1 MIDNPEPSH
10 PPEILALIA
19 AIGGAVILWFAR
31 DVMSID
37 IALRVLLTVLWLGFW
52 SCATLGVGAPL
63 VRRVLQTD
71 RIEMTDLPI
80 VLLTG
85 AGVLAAVASYL
96 ALSGLLE
103 SWILIALLAGS
114 SYVGFAEGF
123 IRKRIDLPSMPAR
136 MAFPGILMILVG
148 VALIPLLSAPPVMY
162 DALNYHLAF
171 PDHWLSAGGFVEYPR
186 HGFSY
191 YPSSHGMLYTYA
203 LATVGPWGASA
214 IHFWFG
220 VLATATAASLGARLG
235 GWRTAVWAG
244 ACFALTPAVLEVST
258 YASADLA
265 VAAWGGAG
273 VAAILREPADRT
285 TIRSWAI
292 GGFLLGCAMAA
303 KYLALAIVFVPAL
316 AAAVVIAAFD
326 CPRRPMR
333 LMLATAFSTAVPLL
347 PWLARNLAWT
357 GNPLHPY
364 LHLIFGGSPTGM
376 SVGAEIVNAG
386 ETTPGTIGWALQ
398 AIGGLGV
405 RTFEPLRQGGFLG
418 PHWLL
423 LLGAAILFALHRWPS
438 RRNDAEQRLIAGL
451 WVFTIAGVVAWGAL
465 VQMARF
471 LLPVLVVAAP
481 LAGSAARALVSS
493 RRAVVRAS
501 FWTLL
506 TFIFIVNSSMIAT
519 RQNFERLGVASGL
532 IGAEE
537 YMRTW
542 ISYFPVIDHL
552 NQGLPPGSRVLFVAE
567 PRSFY
572 VDPPVVIEDPL
583 RTPMLVE
590 VASRTGSARGIAA
603 HLDGLGITHVM
614 VNTAEMPLSAGLRGV
629 DDYWAG
635 ASAADR
641 AAIEEFLDRWVVRT
655 GGNPKV
661 WVARVVS
668 ASVD

>member
-1 MIDNPEPSH
+1 MV
-10 PPEILALIA
+10 A

-52 SCATLGVGAPL
+52 SCATLGAGAP
-63 VRRVLQTD
+63 VFRRVLQTD
-71 RIEMTDLPI
+71 RIGTTDLPI

-85 AGVLAAVASYL
+85 AGVLSVVASYL

-103 SWILIALLAGS
+103 SWILIAVLAGS
-114 SYVGFAEGF
+114 SCAGFAECF
-123 IRKRIDLPSMPAR
+123 IRKRVDLPSTP
-136 MAFPGILMILVG
+136 PTIPPVGILTIVVG
-148 VALIPLLSAPPVMY
+148 VALVPLLSTPPVMY

-214 IHFWFG
+214 IHFWLG

-273 VAAILREPADRT
+273 AAVILRETVHRT
-285 TIRSWAI
+285 MIRSWAI

-316 AAAVVIAAFD
+316 AAAVVMAASNR
-326 CPRRPMR
+326 PRRPVR
-333 LMLATAFSTAVPLL
+333 LMFATAFSVAIPLL
-347 PWLARNLAWT
+347 PWLARNFAWT

-364 LHLIFGGSPTGM
+364 LHQIFGGLPTGM
-376 SVGAEIVNAG
+376 SVGAEIINAG
-386 ETTPGTIGWALQ
+386 ETTPGSLVWALQ

-423 LLGAAILFALHRWPS
+423 LLGAALLFALHRWPS
-438 RRNDAEQRLIAGL
+438 RHNNAEQRLIAGL
-451 WVFTIAGVVAWGAL
+451 WVFTIAGVIAWGAL

-481 LAGSAARALVSS
+481 LAGSAAHALVSS

-552 NQGLPPGSRVLFVAE
+552 NQELPPGSRVLFVAE
-567 PRSFY
+567 ARSFY

-583 RTPMLVE
+583 HTPMLVE
-590 VASRTGSARGIAA
+590 VASQTGSARGIAA

-614 VNTAEMPLSAGLRGV
+614 VNTAEMRLSAGLRGV

-641 AAIEEFLDRWVVRT
+641 EAIAEFLDRWVVRT
-655 GGNPKV
+655 SGNPNV
-661 WVARVVS
+661 WVARVLS

>member
-1 MIDNPEPSH
+1 M
-10 PPEILALIA
+10 IA

-37 IALRVLLTVLWLGFW
+37 IALRVVLTVLWLGFW
-52 SCATLGVGAPL
+52 SCATLGAGAPL

-85 AGVLAAVASYL
+85 AGILSVVASYL

-103 SWILIALLAGS
+103 SWVLIAVLVGS
-114 SYVGFAEGF
+114 SCVGFVEGF
-123 IRKRIDLPSMPAR
+123 VRRRIDFPSMPTR
-136 MAFPGILMILVG
+136 MPALGILMIVVG
-148 VALIPLLSAPPVMY
+148 AALIPLLSTPPVMY

-214 IHFWFG
+214 MHFWFG

-273 VAAILREPADRT
+273 VTVLLREPAQRT
-285 TIRSWAI
+285 LIRSWAI

-303 KYLALAIVFVPAL
+303 KYLALAVVFVPAL
-316 AAAVVIAAFD
+316 AVAVFTLVSTR
-326 CPRRPMR
+326 PRRPVW
-333 LMLATAFSTAVPLL
+333 LMSVTAFSVAVPLL

-364 LHLIFGGSPTGM
+364 LHRVFGSSPTGM
-376 SVGAEIVNAG
+376 SVGAEIINAG
-386 ETTPGTIGWALQ
+386 ETTPGTIAWALQ
-398 AIGGLGV
+398 AIGGLGI

-423 LLGAAILFALHRWPS
+423 LLGAALLFALRRWPS
-438 RRNDAEQRLIAGL
+438 RPNDAEQRLTAGL
-451 WVFTIAGVVAWGAL
+451 WVFTIAGLIAWGAL

-471 LLPVLVVAAP
+471 LLPLLVVAAP
-481 LAGSAARALVSS
+481 LAGSAAHSLVSS
-493 RRAVVRAS
+493 RRAVVRAA

-506 TFIFIVNSSMIAT
+506 TFVFILNSSMIAT
-519 RQNFERLGVASGL
+519 RQNFERLGVATGL
-532 IGAEE
+532 INAED

-552 NQGLPPGSRVLFVAE
+552 NRELPTGSRVLFVAE
-567 PRSFY
+567 ARSFY
-572 VDPPVVIEDPL
+572 VDPPVVIEDPMH
-583 RTPMLVE
+583 TPMLVE
-590 VASRTGSARGIAA
+590 LAGQTGSARGIAA

-614 VNTAEMPLSAGLRGV
+614 VNTAEMRLSAGLRGV

-635 ASAADR
+635 ATAAER
-641 AAIEEFLDRWVVRT
+641 ESIAEFLDRWVVRT
-655 GGNPKV
+655 GGNPNV
-661 WVARVVS
+661 WVARIVS
-668 ASVD
+668 PSTD